1 MPQVK
6 RNLSLCHMP
15 SLPTLPSIGSITMI
29 ISTCTSFSSL
39 APLSF
44 QPLSPDKTPVLGK
57 SIYPPTLS
65 QLNMGG
71 EKRNHASQFHFESM
85 IINFKWDLGAALQLC
100 YHI

>member
-1 MPQVK
+1 
-6 RNLSLCHMP
+6 
-15 SLPTLPSIGSITMI
+15 MI

-57 SIYPPTLS
+57 SNYPPTLS